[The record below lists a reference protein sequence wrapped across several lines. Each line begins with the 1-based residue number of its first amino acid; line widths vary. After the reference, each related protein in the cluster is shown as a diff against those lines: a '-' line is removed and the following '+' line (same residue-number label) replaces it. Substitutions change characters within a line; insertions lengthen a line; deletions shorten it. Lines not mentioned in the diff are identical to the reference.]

1 MKTNPIKLE
10 KKLKL
15 KFSDQKIFIKSLTH
29 KSFDSI
35 NNNEKIEFLG
45 DRVLGLIIAKK
56 LLELYPDEK
65 EGVLD
70 KKFASL
76 VNKKKCLEIAKKIEL
91 EKYIL
96 VLNPKN
102 KKIEIEDKI
111 VADCLEALI
120 GAIYLDKGLNFTEKF
135 ILNLWSEHITASVI
149 TQIDA
154 KTKLQEY
161 SLKIFKVLPIYK
173 LISNTGPRHKPLFK
187 VAVKLKNTKFF
198 TAEGTSKKD
207 AEQNAASL
215 CLQDIFK
222 KMNWDDSAYLVSKN
236 RYSENSIIAEV
247 FTENHGKI
255 SGIIFG
261 GTSKKIK
268 NYLQIGN
275 KIYVNY
281 NSKSV
286 TRIGYF
292 KIEILKALTP
302 LYFDQN
308 QKLSCITSAMHL
320 IKLLTAEAQSNK
332 EIFKLIDKFFEIL
345 NSENWIQKYI
355 FWELELLK
363 LLGYDLEL
371 KTMAEKEIVDSEVN
385 YYVKSSTEKKSIPNF
400 LIDENDM
407 DINLNNLLKGLKL
420 VSDYLEKSILKPN
433 NLNLP
438 TSRTHF
444 INLLK

>member
-1 MKTNPIKLE
+1 
-10 KKLKL
+10 
-15 KFSDQKIFIKSLTH
+15 
-29 KSFDSI
+29 
-35 NNNEKIEFLG
+35 
-45 DRVLGLIIAKK
+45 
-56 LLELYPDEK
+56 
-65 EGVLD
+65 
-70 KKFASL
+70 
-76 VNKKKCLEIAKKIEL
+76 
-91 EKYIL
+91 
-96 VLNPKN
+96 
-102 KKIEIEDKI
+102 
-111 VADCLEALI
+111 
-120 GAIYLDKGLNFTEKF
+120 
-135 ILNLWSEHITASVI
+135 
-149 TQIDA
+149 
-154 KTKLQEY
+154 
-161 SLKIFKVLPIYK
+161 
-173 LISNTGPRHKPLFK
+173 
-187 VAVKLKNTKFF
+187 
-198 TAEGTSKKD
+198 
-207 AEQNAASL
+207 
-215 CLQDIFK
+215 
-222 KMNWDDSAYLVSKN
+222 MNWDDSAYLVSKN

-345 NSENWIQKYI
+345 TSENWIQKYI

-407 DINLNNLLKGLKL
+407 DVNLNNLLKGLKL

>member
-1 MKTNPIKLE
+1 
-10 KKLKL
+10 
-15 KFSDQKIFIKSLTH
+15 
-29 KSFDSI
+29 
-35 NNNEKIEFLG
+35 
-45 DRVLGLIIAKK
+45 
-56 LLELYPDEK
+56 
-65 EGVLD
+65 
-70 KKFASL
+70 
-76 VNKKKCLEIAKKIEL
+76 
-91 EKYIL
+91 
-96 VLNPKN
+96 
-102 KKIEIEDKI
+102 
-111 VADCLEALI
+111 
-120 GAIYLDKGLNFTEKF
+120 
-135 ILNLWSEHITASVI
+135 
-149 TQIDA
+149 
-154 KTKLQEY
+154 
-161 SLKIFKVLPIYK
+161 
-173 LISNTGPRHKPLFK
+173 
-187 VAVKLKNTKFF
+187 
-198 TAEGTSKKD
+198 
-207 AEQNAASL
+207 
-215 CLQDIFK
+215 
-222 KMNWDDSAYLVSKN
+222 MNWDDSAYLVSKN

-302 LYFDQN
+302 LYFDEN

-345 NSENWIQKYI
+345 TYDNWIQKYI

-371 KTMAEKEIVDSEVN
+371 KNMVQKEIIDSEIN
-385 YYVKSSTEKKSIPNF
+385 YFVKSSTEKKSIPNF
-400 LIDENDM
+400 LIDESKPDV
-407 DINLNNLLKGLKL
+407 NLKNLLKGLKL

-438 TSRTHF
+438 TSRTNF

>member
-1 MKTNPIKLE
+1 
-10 KKLKL
+10 
-15 KFSDQKIFIKSLTH
+15 
-29 KSFDSI
+29 
-35 NNNEKIEFLG
+35 
-45 DRVLGLIIAKK
+45 
-56 LLELYPDEK
+56 
-65 EGVLD
+65 
-70 KKFASL
+70 
-76 VNKKKCLEIAKKIEL
+76 
-91 EKYIL
+91 
-96 VLNPKN
+96 
-102 KKIEIEDKI
+102 
-111 VADCLEALI
+111 
-120 GAIYLDKGLNFTEKF
+120 
-135 ILNLWSEHITASVI
+135 
-149 TQIDA
+149 
-154 KTKLQEY
+154 
-161 SLKIFKVLPIYK
+161 
-173 LISNTGPRHKPLFK
+173 
-187 VAVKLKNTKFF
+187 
-198 TAEGTSKKD
+198 
-207 AEQNAASL
+207 
-215 CLQDIFK
+215 
-222 KMNWDDSAYLVSKN
+222 MNWDDSAYLVSKN

-302 LYFDQN
+302 LYFDEK

-345 NSENWIQKYI
+345 KLDNWIQKYI

-371 KTMAEKEIVDSEVN
+371 KNIAETEILDNEVN
-385 YYVKSSTEKKSIPNF
+385 YYVKSSSEKKSIPNF
-400 LIDENDM
+400 LIDENNM
-407 DINLNNLLKGLKL
+407 DVNLKNLLKGLKL

>member
-1 MKTNPIKLE
+1 
-10 KKLKL
+10 
-15 KFSDQKIFIKSLTH
+15 
-29 KSFDSI
+29 
-35 NNNEKIEFLG
+35 
-45 DRVLGLIIAKK
+45 
-56 LLELYPDEK
+56 
-65 EGVLD
+65 
-70 KKFASL
+70 
-76 VNKKKCLEIAKKIEL
+76 
-91 EKYIL
+91 
-96 VLNPKN
+96 
-102 KKIEIEDKI
+102 
-111 VADCLEALI
+111 
-120 GAIYLDKGLNFTEKF
+120 
-135 ILNLWSEHITASVI
+135 
-149 TQIDA
+149 
-154 KTKLQEY
+154 
-161 SLKIFKVLPIYK
+161 
-173 LISNTGPRHKPLFK
+173 
-187 VAVKLKNTKFF
+187 
-198 TAEGTSKKD
+198 
-207 AEQNAASL
+207 
-215 CLQDIFK
+215 
-222 KMNWDDSAYLVSKN
+222 MNWDDSAYLVSKN

-302 LYFDQN
+302 LYFDEN

-345 NSENWIQKYI
+345 TYDNWIQKYI

-363 LLGYDLEL
+363 LLGYDLGL
-371 KTMAEKEIVDSEVN
+371 KNMVEKEIINNETN
-385 YYVKSSTEKKSIPNF
+385 YYVKSSTEKKNIPNF
-400 LIDENDM
+400 LIDEN
-407 DINLNNLLKGLKL
+407 NLDVNLKNLLKGLKL

>member
-1 MKTNPIKLE
+1 
-10 KKLKL
+10 
-15 KFSDQKIFIKSLTH
+15 
-29 KSFDSI
+29 
-35 NNNEKIEFLG
+35 
-45 DRVLGLIIAKK
+45 
-56 LLELYPDEK
+56 
-65 EGVLD
+65 
-70 KKFASL
+70 
-76 VNKKKCLEIAKKIEL
+76 
-91 EKYIL
+91 
-96 VLNPKN
+96 
-102 KKIEIEDKI
+102 
-111 VADCLEALI
+111 
-120 GAIYLDKGLNFTEKF
+120 
-135 ILNLWSEHITASVI
+135 
-149 TQIDA
+149 
-154 KTKLQEY
+154 
-161 SLKIFKVLPIYK
+161 
-173 LISNTGPRHKPLFK
+173 
-187 VAVKLKNTKFF
+187 
-198 TAEGTSKKD
+198 
-207 AEQNAASL
+207 
-215 CLQDIFK
+215 
-222 KMNWDDSAYLVSKN
+222 MNWDDSAYLVSKN

-302 LYFDQN
+302 LYFDEN

-345 NSENWIQKYI
+345 TSDNWIQKYI

-371 KTMAEKEIVDSEVN
+371 KNMVEKEIINNETN
-385 YYVKSSTEKKSIPNF
+385 YYVKSSTEKKKIPNF
-400 LIDENDM
+400 LIDEN
-407 DINLNNLLKGLKL
+407 NLDVNLKNLLKGLKL

>member
-1 MKTNPIKLE
+1 
-10 KKLKL
+10 
-15 KFSDQKIFIKSLTH
+15 
-29 KSFDSI
+29 
-35 NNNEKIEFLG
+35 
-45 DRVLGLIIAKK
+45 
-56 LLELYPDEK
+56 
-65 EGVLD
+65 
-70 KKFASL
+70 
-76 VNKKKCLEIAKKIEL
+76 
-91 EKYIL
+91 
-96 VLNPKN
+96 
-102 KKIEIEDKI
+102 
-111 VADCLEALI
+111 
-120 GAIYLDKGLNFTEKF
+120 
-135 ILNLWSEHITASVI
+135 
-149 TQIDA
+149 
-154 KTKLQEY
+154 
-161 SLKIFKVLPIYK
+161 
-173 LISNTGPRHKPLFK
+173 
-187 VAVKLKNTKFF
+187 
-198 TAEGTSKKD
+198 
-207 AEQNAASL
+207 
-215 CLQDIFK
+215 
-222 KMNWDDSAYLVSKN
+222 MNWDDNAYLVSKN

-302 LYFDQN
+302 LYFDEN

-345 NSENWIQKYI
+345 TSDNWIQKYI

-371 KTMAEKEIVDSEVN
+371 KTLAEKEIVDSEVN

-400 LIDENDM
+400 LIDENNIDV
-407 DINLNNLLKGLKL
+407 NLKNLLKGLKL